1 MKRIKKH
8 PILSSILAAEMTGLF
23 IVCLLEANII
33 NVLKNIPYVILLST
47 LLGIFLCYPFILTG
61 INILFTVAKVR
72 NSRWHKVGKCFEY
85 ITLILGFAY
94 SCLLPGLYQVNLA
107 EDWMIALRNT
117 EVHTPVFTETY
128 TTIIGIAVI
137 GIVGY
142 LLLNFI
148 PLKKMPPLIIVTSIS
163 AMYLGIF
170 ECIVWMIQVWA
181 LDYIFMILLPLNC
194 IIIAIKVI
202 KTKIDEWNQIQD
214 EENRTYQYTL
224 FNRMNQR
231 LVNSKKWPMM
241 AFLMMWPLLGIL
253 ICILVLF
260 GQQPDSIIK
269 AWTETSDWNLSQRI
283 APQNVQF
290 DEHYL
295 CTVAAGGHP
304 KVVKPL
310 RLGMRHG
317 HQVIVNRQLC
327 VANAFEQILEE
338 KIPVLHKHIRNFYDT
353 YGYPISRKI
362 RSSYMADLIYF
373 LMKPL
378 EWFFL
383 IVIYFCDIK
392 PENRIAI
399 QYMPR
404 TKRDISA
411 Q

>member
-1 MKRIKKH
+1 MKKIKNH
-8 PILSSILAAEMTGLF
+8 PILSSILVAGMVGVL
-23 IVCLLEANII
+23 IVFLLERDVI
-33 NVLKNIPYVILLST
+33 NMLKHIPYVILLSA

-61 INILFTVAKVR
+61 INILFTIIKVK
-72 NSRWHKVGKCFEY
+72 NNKWHKVGKRFEY
-85 ITLILGFAY
+85 ITLLLGFLY
-94 SCLLPGLYQVNLA
+94 SCLIPGLYQISFST
-107 EDWMIALRNT
+107 DWMTPLRNT
-117 EVHTPVFTETY
+117 TVHTPIFTETY
-128 TTIIGIAVI
+128 TTVVAIAMI

-163 AMYLGIF
+163 AMYLGII
-170 ECIVWMIQVWA
+170 ECIVWMIQVWS
-181 LDYIFMILLPLNC
+181 LEQIFMILLPLNC

-202 KTKIDEWNQIQD
+202 KTKIDEWNQMQY
-214 EENRTYQYTL
+214 EENRTYKYTL
-224 FNRMNQR
+224 FNKMNQR
-231 LVNSKKWPMM
+231 LVNSKQWPIM
-241 AFLMMWPLLGIL
+241 AFLMMWPLLGVL
-253 ICILVLF
+253 ICILALF

-304 KVVKPL
+304 KLVKPL

-327 VANAFEQILEE
+327 IANAFEQILEE
-338 KIPVLHKHIRNFYDT
+338 KIPVIHKYVRNFYDT
-353 YGYPISRKI
+353 YGYPVAKII
-362 RSSYMADLIYF
+362 RSSYIADLIYL

-383 IVIYFCDIK
+383 IIIYFCDSK
-392 PENRIAI
+392 PENRIAT

-404 TKRDISA
+404 TKETISTK
-411 Q
+411 